1 MKAGFNL
8 LIDNVIVK
16 QFFIFG
22 YLSSIGDQQVQTAPL
37 RQMQIH
43 IFFVH
48 FQFVF
53 EKNDFVSIFQGTL
66 SW

>member
-1 MKAGFNL
+1 MKAAFNL
-8 LIDNVIVK
+8 LIDNVIVQ

-22 YLSSIGDQQVQTAPL
+22 YLSSIDDQQVQTAPL

-43 IFFVH
+43 FLFFVH

-53 EKNDFVSIFQGTL
+53 EKNDFVSIF
-66 SW
+66 